1 MNLKSK
7 KKNSKY
13 ILLIMLVTVLL
24 VVFTGCSNNAEK
36 GDKAELIIDNNDTKN
51 TVSTKIENEK
61 VYVSL
66 KEAFEFLGGKC
77 DIEGNNA
84 NITKDKDTVKV
95 DSTSKDAYVNSTK
108 VTMSDM
114 PKVINKDI
122 YVPIDFLNE
131 SMDARVTYDK
141 ENKTLNIRTEMPILY
156 TKSFSVQYLKGGLKK
171 VVDGDKR
178 TFILV
183 PDGKTVPEEY
193 KNEVAI
199 KTPIKNVLTASTT
212 QACLLRPINELLSI
226 SGVTTAADQ
235 WQIEEV
241 KKNIESGKIA
251 FVGNSKAPDYEKISS
266 LKPEIVF
273 VYSGPAGQQAMMEKL
288 DELKINYA
296 VDNEYLEESPFGR
309 VEWMKFLAA
318 FYDKEE
324 EAEKYFN
331 KAIETVKKET
341 EKIANM
347 DKPKVA
353 WGFISKGEVYVPKSG
368 SYVAEMIK
376 MAGGEYIFD
385 DLGVGNGKI
394 SIEEFYAKSKDA
406 DIFIYSSTSQWN
418 PTLKS
423 IIEQAPTL
431 EKLDAVKNKNVWCFH
446 PDYWQSTDK
455 VDELI
460 IDLVNILHNQKENK
474 EIKHYIKYE

>member
-1 MNLKSK
+1 MNLKLK
-7 KKNSKY
+7 RKNSSH
-13 ILLIMLVTVLL
+13 ILSIMLIAAMITI
-24 VVFTGCSNNAEK
+24 FTGCSNDASK
-36 GDKAELIIDNNDTKN
+36 IDKAELTIDSSDTKN
-51 TVSTKIENEK
+51 TVSTKIEDEK

-66 KEAFEFLGGKC
+66 KEAFEFLGGQC
-77 DIEGNNA
+77 IIEGNNA
-84 NITKDKDTVKV
+84 NVTKGEDVIKV
-95 DSTSKDAYVNSTK
+95 DSTSKDAYVNSKK

-114 PKVINKDI
+114 PKVIDKDI

-131 SMDARVTYDK
+131 SMDARVTFDK
-141 ENKTLNIRTEMPILY
+141 ENKALNIRTEMPLLY
-156 TKSFSVQYLKGGLKK
+156 TKSFSVKYLKGGLKK

-183 PDGKTVPEEY
+183 PEGKDVPEEY
-193 KNEVAI
+193 KNEMVV

-212 QACLLRPINELLSI
+212 QACLLRPIDELSSI
-226 SGVTTAADQ
+226 IGVTTDADQ

-241 KKNIESGKIA
+241 KKNIESGKTT
-251 FVGNSKAPDYEKISS
+251 FVGKGSAPDYEKISS

-324 EAEKYFN
+324 AAEKYFN
-331 KAIETVKKET
+331 KAIETVKEEAK
-341 EKIANM
+341 KIENK
-347 DKPKVA
+347 DKPKIS

-376 MAGGEYIFD
+376 IAGGEYIFD
-385 DLGVGNGKI
+385 DLGTGNGKI

-406 DIFIYSSTSQWN
+406 DILIYSSTSQWS

-423 IIEQAPTL
+423 VLDQAPTL
-431 EKLDAVKNKNVWCFH
+431 EKINPVKNNNVWCFH

-460 IDLVNILHNQKENK
+460 IDLINIFHNQKDNK
-474 EIKHYIKYE
+474 EIKHYIKY